1 MVDLSNIREGLSF
14 DDVLLVPARSE
25 ILPNE
30 VDLKTKLTRTMSLR
44 IPIVSSAMDTV
55 TEAPM
60 AIAMAQ
66 EGGIGIIHRNMSI
79 DEQVAEVGKVKRSE
93 SGVIT
98 DPITL
103 RPEDRV
109 SKAVERMA
117 RDRIS
122 GFPITTDDGKLVGI
136 LTNRDLRFYDD
147 YEGPISE
154 VMTKEKLVTAPVGT
168 TLEEAKSI
176 LHENRIEKLLVV
188 DDEGH
193 LRGLITIK
201 DIQKAIEYPHS
212 CKDGYGRLCVGAA
225 VGTSIDVLE
234 RADKLIKAGV
244 DVIVVDTAHGHS
256 TRVLDTVRKLK
267 LEFDGVEIIG
277 GNVATEEGALELIEA
292 GADAIKVGV
301 GPGSICTTR
310 IVAGAGVPQMTA
322 INDCAKVARGR
333 GIPVIAD
340 GGIRYSGDVA
350 KALAAGASSV
360 MIGNLFAGTEESP
373 GEIMI
378 YEGRRYKIYRGMG
391 SLQAMNKGSSRD
403 RYFQEDEFNMDK
415 LVPEGIEGRVAFRGP
430 LSNFVFQLIGGV
442 RSGMGY
448 CGVRTIEELQQKGK
462 LMKLT
467 NAGLLESHPHNI
479 TITKEA
485 PNYQRF

>member
-30 VDLKTKLTRTMSLR
+30 VDLKTELTRSMSLR

-109 SKAVERMA
+109 SKANELMA
-117 RDRIS
+117 RNRIS
-122 GFPITTDDGKLVGI
+122 GFPITTNEGKLVGI
-136 LTNRDLRFYDD
+136 LTNRDLRFYVEH
-147 YEGPISE
+147 EGPISE

-176 LHENRIEKLLVV
+176 LHENRIEKLLLV

-201 DIQKAIEYPHS
+201 DIQKAIEYPSS

-225 VGTSIDVLE
+225 VGTSNDVLE

-322 INDCAKVARGR
+322 INDCANVARKR
-333 GIPVIAD
+333 GVPVIAD
-340 GGIRYSGDVA
+340 GGIRYSGDIA

-378 YEGRRYKIYRGMG
+378 FEGRRYKIYRGMG

-403 RYFQEDEFNMDK
+403 RYFQEDEFNVDK

>member
-1 MVDLSNIREGLSF
+1 
-14 DDVLLVPARSE
+14 
-25 ILPNE
+25 
-30 VDLKTKLTRTMSLR
+30 
-44 IPIVSSAMDTV
+44 MDTV

-66 EGGIGIIHRNMSI
+66 EGGIGIIHRNMST
-79 DEQVAEVGKVKRSE
+79 DEHVAEVGKVKRSE

-109 SKAVERMA
+109 SKANELMA
-117 RDRIS
+117 RNRIS
-122 GFPITTDDGKLVGI
+122 GFPITTNEGKLVGI
-136 LTNRDLRFYDD
+136 LTNRDLRFYVEH
-147 YEGPISE
+147 EGPISE

-176 LHENRIEKLLVV
+176 LHENRIEKLLLV

-201 DIQKAIEYPHS
+201 DIQKAIEYPSS

-225 VGTSIDVLE
+225 VGTSNDVLE

-310 IVAGAGVPQMTA
+310 IVAGACVPQMTA
-322 INDCAKVARGR
+322 INDCANVARKR
-333 GIPVIAD
+333 GVPVIAD
-340 GGIRYSGDVA
+340 GGIRYSGDIA

-378 YEGRRYKIYRGMG
+378 FDGRRYKIYRGMG

-403 RYFQEDEFNMDK
+403 RYFQEDEFNVDK

>member
-30 VDLKTKLTRTMSLR
+30 VDLKTELTQTLSLR

-60 AIAMAQ
+60 AISMAQ

-109 SKAVERMA
+109 SKAHELMA
-117 RDRIS
+117 RNHIS

-147 YEGPISE
+147 YAGPISE
-154 VMTKEKLVTAPVGT
+154 VMTKEKLVTAPVGA
-168 TLEEAKSI
+168 TLEEAKSV
-176 LHENRIEKLLVV
+176 LHENRIEKLLLV
-188 DDEGH
+188 DDEGY

-201 DIQKAIEYPHS
+201 DIQKAIEYPFS

-225 VGTSIDVLE
+225 VGTSTDVLE

-256 TRVLDTVRKLK
+256 TRVLETVRKLK

-310 IVAGAGVPQMTA
+310 IVAGAGVPQITA
-322 INDCAKVARGR
+322 INDCANVARKR

-340 GGIRYSGDVA
+340 GGIRYSGDIA

-403 RYFQEDEFNMDK
+403 RYFQEDEFNVDK

-430 LSNFVFQLIGGV
+430 LSTFVFQLIGGV

-448 CGVRTIEELQQKGK
+448 CGVKTIEELQEKGK

>member
-30 VDLKTKLTRTMSLR
+30 VDLKTKLTQTMSLR

-109 SKAVERMA
+109 SKAVELMA
-117 RDRIS
+117 RNRIS
-122 GFPITTDDGKLVGI
+122 GFPITMDNGKLVGI
-136 LTNRDLRFYDD
+136 LTNRDLRFYVD

-176 LHENRIEKLLVV
+176 LHENRIEKLLLV

-201 DIQKAIEYPHS
+201 DIQKAIEYPCS

-225 VGTSIDVLE
+225 VGTSKDVLE

-277 GNVATEEGALELIEA
+277 GNVATGEGALELIEA

-322 INDCAKVARGR
+322 INDCAKVARER

-340 GGIRYSGDVA
+340 GGIRYSGDIA

-403 RYFQEDEFNMDK
+403 RYFQEDEFNVDK

-430 LSNFVFQLIGGV
+430 LSSFVFQLIGGV

-448 CGVRTIEELQQKGK
+448 CGVRTIEELQRKGK